1 MLNRPF
7 VQHTIFKQ
15 LFFVFTSKLLIK
27 RHMCCFMYPHAFL
40 PFFFFFQINTITYV
54 VFNTKFWQASID
66 SLVGFSLQPTKLKE
80 LLTME
85 LITASSLTQAW
96 ISLLS
101 LQTLIS
107 FLSNWISVAFPEQ
120 INISLSLLT
129 SFVYI
134 FLYNCLYLNQCGDG
148 RVLQVIFHWT

>member
-15 LFFVFTSKLLIK
+15 LF
-27 RHMCCFMYPHAFL
+27 CFYEQAVNKETYVLFYVTTRL
-40 PFFFFFQINTITYV
+40 TTIFFFQINTITYV

-80 LLTME
+80 PLTME
-85 LITASSLTQAW
+85 LITASSLTQAQV
-96 ISLLS
+96 SLLS

-120 INISLSLLT
+120 INISLSPCLHLLC
-129 SFVYI
+129 I
-134 FLYNCLYLNQCGDG
+134 FFSIQLPVFKL
-148 RVLQVIFHWT
+148 VW